1 MRDTVAQYINKKA
14 MYYIYNN
21 EDGTKTVVLTFLRSE
36 LLNDL
41 DGYGFVEGDVMNT
54 GDPKVEAHEHLRHG
68 RHQTQ
73 DITQDGNID
82 LVTRWLNLK
91 LAWCKEKGLY
101 PFTKNPVMDN
111 VTLDDILTNP
121 DVYTITMTVP
131 GDFSDTT
138 AEWLEEL
145 IHNLLV
151 WYVLYRWLSM
161 TKPEGAEKWLVAEKD
176 AEEQIKGALSRRC
189 GRTRRKMRPFG

>member
-1 MRDTVAQYINKKA
+1 
-14 MYYIYNN
+14 MYYIFNN
-21 EDGTKTVVLTFLRSE
+21 QDGTKTVVLTFLRSE

-161 TKPEGAEKWLVAEKD
+161 TKPEGAAKWKD
-176 AEEQIKGALSRRC
+176 AASDAEADIKGALARVC
-189 GRTRRKMRPFG
+189 GRRRRPIRPFS

>member
-1 MRDTVAQYINKKA
+1 MHYIFINRDN
-14 MYYIYNN
+14 
-21 EDGTKTVVLTFLRSE
+21 TKTVVLTFLRSE

-91 LAWCKEKGLY
+91 LAWCREALFPY
-101 PFTKNPVMDN
+101 TKSPVMDN
-111 VTLDDILTNP
+111 VTLDDVLHEPNTYSIA
-121 DVYTITMTVP
+121 MTVP
-131 GDFSDTT
+131 EDFSETT
-138 AEWLEEL
+138 VTYLEEL

-151 WYVLYRWLSM
+151 WWVLYYWFSI
-161 TKPEGAEKWLVAEKD
+161 TKPEGAEKWLASAKGAED
-176 AEEQIKGALSRRC
+176 DIKGALARGCGKVYRRMSPIDSGT
-189 GRTRRKMRPFG
+189 GRR

>member
-1 MRDTVAQYINKKA
+1 
-14 MYYIYNN
+14 MYYIFINQ
-21 EDGTKTVVLTFLRSE
+21 DTTKTVVLTFLRNE

-41 DGYGFVEGDVMNT
+41 DGYGFVEGDVQAAS
-54 GDPKVEAHEHLRHG
+54 GGRKELEHLDHG

-111 VTLDDILTNP
+111 VTLDDILTGP

-161 TKPEGAEKWLVAEKD
+161 TKPEGAAKWLDAVTG
-176 AEEQIKGALSRRC
+176 AEEEIKGALARRC
-189 GRTRRKMRPFG
+189 GRTRRPIRPFS

>member
-1 MRDTVAQYINKKA
+1 
-14 MYYIYNN
+14 MYYIFYNEN
-21 EDGTKTVVLTFLRSE
+21 GTKTVVLTFLRSE

-91 LAWCKEKGLY
+91 LAWCREALY
-101 PFTKNPVMDN
+101 PYTKNPVMDN

-121 DVYTITMTVP
+121 RTYTIAMTVP
-131 GDFSDTT
+131 EDFSDTT

-151 WYVLYRWLSM
+151 WYVLFRWLSM
-161 TKPEGAEKWLVAEKD
+161 TKPEGAAKWKESVDD
-176 AEEQIKGALSRRC
+176 AEEQIKGALARRC
-189 GRTRRKMRPFG
+189 GRTRRPLRPFS